1 MNNNDDV
8 GYEINYESAQEL
20 CGDSAVNAAM
30 GNNNYTTEDSAANN
44 NIHLG
49 YKGDEGKSKI
59 GVDDTHSIYTSPLTI
74 LANQNEWSSGSARFL
89 FWTTRIMGMIQEVRS
104 SIL

>member
-30 GNNNYTTEDSAANN
+30 GNNNYTTEDSAGNN

-59 GVDDTHSIYTSPLTI
+59 GVDDTHPTI
-74 LANQNEWSSGSARFL
+74 LVPLL
-89 FWTTRIMGMIQEVRS
+89 FWQIKMNGLVVVQDFYSGPQESWR
-104 SIL
+104 